1 MVDSVHYVDL
11 YGPKYL
17 YFCTVLNYI
26 HPCVGVHQIRASK
39 SMGAQKCCFQ
49 KKSHGRQKKK
59 NNNNNKKILRKSNGS
74 SKYLFWSL
82 NIGKTKEL
90 PGASRSLAAQTSIL
104 AENFYNLVYAPQT
117 AIFSMPW
124 CIICSS
130 PNLHAP

>member
-17 YFCTVLNYI
+17 FFCTVLNYI
-26 HPCVGVHQIRASK
+26 HPCVGVHQGFKIHGSAEVLLSE
-39 SMGAQKCCFQ
+39 
-49 KKSHGRQKKK
+49 KKSRTAENNNN

-82 NIGKTKEL
+82 NIGKPKEL

-104 AENFYNLVYAPQT
+104 AEIFYNLVYAPQA